1 MAKTLAVVDE
11 PRTAATGLEHVKSG
25 PERLTG
31 FLHDVRSEMRKVITP
46 TRSEVQ
52 TNTTIVVATV
62 FLFAGYFWL
71 VDTIFGQMIERVLG
85 TLTRH

>member
-11 PRTAATGLEHVKSG
+11 PRTAASGLEHVKTA
-25 PERLTG
+25 PERLAE

-46 TRSEVQ
+46 TRAEVQ
-52 TNTTIVVATV
+52 SNTTIVVVTV

-71 VDTIFGQMIERVLG
+71 VDTIFGQVIERVLG